1 MVQHTVHAWWFD
13 WTWVLLH
20 NDDYFMVTAVF
31 RWLYVFGIM
40 MSTVALNAYNLDRL
54 PEASEEVSA
63 LINFDRN
70 KFDINPST
78 LLNLCQ
84 HAIAAGGFST
94 WAEVLGAKVSF
105 GTQIGIY
112 NFAFLIIVALQ
123 MIGKTLRVKSGA
135 LSLPTT

>member
-1 MVQHTVHAWWFD
+1 
-13 WTWVLLH
+13 
-20 NDDYFMVTAVF
+20 MVTAVF

-94 WAEVLGAKVSF
+94 
-105 GTQIGIY
+105 
-112 NFAFLIIVALQ
+112 
-123 MIGKTLRVKSGA
+123 
-135 LSLPTT
+135 